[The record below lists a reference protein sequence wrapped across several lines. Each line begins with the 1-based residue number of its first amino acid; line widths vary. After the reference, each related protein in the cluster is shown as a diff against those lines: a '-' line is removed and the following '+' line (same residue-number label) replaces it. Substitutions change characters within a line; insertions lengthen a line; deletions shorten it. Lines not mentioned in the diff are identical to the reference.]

1 MKKLIALA
9 LTVIFLGGAAFA
21 ATGFIDVQKVF
32 REYKET
38 KKAQEELSKKEDA
51 FKKEFDESQKKLQEA
66 ERDGKSRD
74 ELDKMKKD
82 FEKKL
87 TPKRDELLRLN
98 ERLTVSLQ
106 QKILK
111 SVEKVAKKVGIDL
124 VLDKQVVIT
133 GGMDLS
139 EVVINEL
146 NK

>member
-21 ATGFIDVQKVF
+21 TTGVIDVQKVF

-38 KKAQEELSKKEDA
+38 KKAQEELSKKEAA
-51 FKKEFDESQKKLQEA
+51 FKKMFDDSQKKLQKA
-66 ERDGKSRD
+66 EIDGKSRD

-87 TPKRDELLRLN
+87 SPKRDELLRLN
-98 ERLTVSLQ
+98 EKLTVSLQ

-139 EVVINEL
+139 EMVINEL

>member
-21 ATGFIDVQKVF
+21 ATGVIDVQKVF

-51 FKKEFDESQKKLQEA
+51 FKKMFDESQKKLQTA

-139 EVVINEL
+139 EMVINEL